1 MSEITPDLVRH
12 LASLARILVTD
23 QEVET
28 LAGELSVIV
37 DAVASVNEAV
47 KGDVVATS
55 HPIPMSNV
63 FREDV
68 VTPSLT
74 QAEALS
80 GAPDAFDGRFRVNAI
95 LDEE

>member
-23 QEVET
+23 EEVET

-37 DAVASVNEAV
+37 DSVAKVNEAV

-55 HPIPMSNV
+55 RPIPMANV

-68 VTPSLT
+68 IIPSLT
-74 QAEALS
+74 QAQALS
-80 GAPDAFDGRFRVNAI
+80 GAPDAFDGRFKVNAI
-95 LDEE
+95 LDED